1 MTTPTYEV
9 QSQTE
14 GRATPSADEYGD
26 ARGVGWLT
34 FAAVM
39 LGLAGTWNVF
49 DGILALANSKVF
61 GVNRTYV
68 FSDLRTWGW
77 IVLAL
82 GCLQLLAAFLIFAG
96 SEFARWFGIAVAGVN
111 ALAQLAFV
119 PVYPVWAITMF
130 AADVLVICG
139 LSAYAGHK
147 LRDA

>member
-1 MTTPTYEV
+1 MTTPGYEV

-14 GRATPSADEYGD
+14 RQATPSAAEYGD

-49 DGILALANSKVF
+49 DGILALANSKVY
-61 GVNRTYV
+61 GINRTYV

-82 GCLQLLAAFLIFAG
+82 GCLQLLAAFLIYAG
-96 SEFARWFGIAVAGVN
+96 SEFARWFGIATAGVN

-130 AADVLVICG
+130 AVDVLVIYG
-139 LSAYAGHK
+139 LAAYAGHK